1 MKGHKKQLIMP
12 KWVSFLPILT
22 VLETLTL
29 QGFFIRAFGLS
40 VRREQEVFLL
50 RVVSSQCGWD
60 GFCLLKNWDSA
71 DFPALFDHP
80 HQWLSGYTFSLFTVR
95 N

>member
-1 MKGHKKQLIMP
+1 MMP

-22 VLETLTL
+22 VLESLTP
-29 QGFFIRAFGLS
+29 QGFFLRAFGLS
-40 VRREQEVFLL
+40 VRKEQEVFLL
-50 RVVSSQCGWD
+50 RGVSSQCGWD
-60 GFCLLKNWDSA
+60 GFRFLKNWDGGSQSA

-80 HQWLSGYTFSLFTVR
+80 HQWLSGYTFSLFSVR